1 MDYDYMDADDGGPK
15 ITGPRKREEE
25 VKKREDEDEEDE
37 EEKKG
42 DEDYTMN
49 YEESDYIEQ

>member
-1 MDYDYMDADDGGPK
+1 MDADDGGPK